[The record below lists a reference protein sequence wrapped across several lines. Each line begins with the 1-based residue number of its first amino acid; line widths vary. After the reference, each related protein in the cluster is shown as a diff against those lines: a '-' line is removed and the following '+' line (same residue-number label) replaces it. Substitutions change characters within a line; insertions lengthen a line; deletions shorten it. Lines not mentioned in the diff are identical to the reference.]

1 MFKNIIKNTV
11 LIIIVI
17 FSTTQNNFLTNK
29 EIFNITNNIENFPTV
44 ERLKQIFSTEPD
56 GFAKHSFDI
65 YSKDDIEKYKEK
77 TITVLELFHSEETS
91 LDQSFSLIY
100 KMFNLFDI
108 LGTLYKDA
116 ELFAKALSAYLNSK
130 K

>member
-1 MFKNIIKNTV
+1 MFKNIIKNTI
-11 LIIIVI
+11 LITVVI

-56 GFAKHSFDI
+56 GVCKSSFDN
-65 YSKDDIEKYKEK
+65 YSKDEMQKYKEI
-77 TITVLELFHSEETS
+77 TIIVLELFHLEETT
-91 LDQSFSLIY
+91 LDQSFCLIY

-116 ELFAKALSAYLNSK
+116 EPFAKALWVYSNSK